1 MKKKTILVYDFGGG
15 TFDVSI
21 LEIVNGE
28 FIVKTTGGDNA
39 LGGVDVDKKFME
51 LILDKYREKY
61 GRDFIDPSM
70 DEGMKARYIRMLQRV
85 AEEHK
90 IELASADSTDI
101 NVSVFDHVVAVQL
114 QNGEMDDSESTITIT
129 IDDMNRK
136 IKPLVDKTITIMN
149 DVMREKGMTP
159 SDIDHVVLVGGS
171 SNLRLVATT
180 LNSVFGSA
188 KLKQSV
194 NPSECVAKGGCMSIV
209 RPIKLEEIT
218 SYSLGSSI
226 VGNRVVWVLPKHA
239 KLPAEYS
246 ETFSNATD
254 NITSFSGILI
264 QGQCMNAGTSEPIT
278 DDMTKLEPYSYSGVT
293 PMPRG
298 QAKVRETYYMNEQD
312 LLLIDAEDV
321 ISGRMLMNKVEFHCR
336 ESSQ

>member
-1 MKKKTILVYDFGGG
+1 M
-15 TFDVSI
+15 
-21 LEIVNGE
+21 
-28 FIVKTTGGDNA
+28 
-39 LGGVDVDKKFME
+39 
-51 LILDKYREKY
+51 
-61 GRDFIDPSM
+61 
-70 DEGMKARYIRMLQRV
+70 
-85 AEEHK
+85 
-90 IELASADSTDI
+90 
-101 NVSVFDHVVAVQL
+101 
-114 QNGEMDDSESTITIT
+114 
-129 IDDMNRK
+129 
-136 IKPLVDKTITIMN
+136 
-149 DVMREKGMTP
+149 
-159 SDIDHVVLVGGS
+159 
-171 SNLRLVATT
+171 
-180 LNSVFGSA
+180 
-188 KLKQSV
+188 
-194 NPSECVAKGGCMSIV
+194 
-209 RPIKLEEIT
+209 
-218 SYSLGSSI
+218 
-226 VGNRVVWVLPKHA
+226 WVLPKHA